1 MNEFLA
7 ADEGRGAE
15 ERGKLEAIDRSLLVA
30 EFDADG
36 TVCGANANFLAA
48 MGYSAER
55 LIGLSHRALCEP
67 DYVASPAY
75 AALWRALR
83 AGRFQ
88 SVEARRVA
96 SDGRLVWM
104 QATYTPV
111 LDADGKVAKVIKIAT
126 DTTSV
131 RAHEAEAMAQ
141 LATIVASIEEIASRI
156 KLLALN
162 AEIEAARAGESGRG
176 FAVVAGEVKR
186 LAADTREAT
195 LRAARLVRGA

>member
-75 AALWRALR
+75 AALWRELR

-88 SVEARRVA
+88 SVEARRIA